1 MLMKWVVTFKKV
13 HRSFQK
19 REITSDMHSKEYHV
33 SNGDTHLPIHGMVL
47 AMKEGKELRLLRSLR
62 IMVPRFLLL

>member
-1 MLMKWVVTFKKV
+1 MRLQEKPDITVASSLQMLMKWVVTFKKV

-33 SNGDTHLPIHGMVL
+33 SN
-47 AMKEGKELRLLRSLR
+47 
-62 IMVPRFLLL
+62 